1 VQQQASGVLGELR
14 EVSATTS
21 AAPPAAVLYERMCL
35 IRRVEERVIEEYAS
49 RRIRMAVHL
58 SNGQE
63 AVAVGVLAAATPHDT
78 TVGTHRSHAVYL
90 AKGGD
95 LQAFVD
101 ELYSLPTGC
110 SGGFGGSMHLS
121 APDVGMLGATAVL
134 TGAVPVVVGTAFA
147 HQRAADGTIAYA
159 FTGDGGIDEG
169 AFWESLNLAA
179 LLRLPVLFVV
189 ENNRYSTL
197 THQARRQANP
207 DVVRKAEAFGVPSRR
222 IDGNDV
228 VQVANAAVEATEA
241 MRQGGGPRLLEA
253 LTFRFVAHVGVE
265 SDWGS
270 GRPLDELA
278 AWPGC
283 DPLARL
289 RATELLGEGEVA
301 AMEASVA
308 ERVDAAFHTAI
319 GRFEDLNASMQLAAP
334 PPPDPGRV

>member
-1 VQQQASGVLGELR
+1 MLENEPVPV
-14 EVSATTS
+14 TTS
-21 AAPPAAVLYERMCL
+21 LPPPAAQLYERMCL
-35 IRRVEERVIEEYAS
+35 VRRVEERVIEEYGS

-63 AVAVGVLAAATPHDT
+63 AVAVGVLTTASPDDT

-121 APDVGMLGATAVL
+121 APEVGMLGATAVL
-134 TGAVPVVVGTAFA
+134 AGAIPIVVGTAFA
-147 HQRAADGTIAYA
+147 HRRAGDGNIAYA
-159 FTGDGGIDEG
+159 FIGDGGIDEG
-169 AFWESLNLAA
+169 AFWEALNLAA

-197 THQARRQANP
+197 TPQTHRQAVP

-228 VQVANAAVEATEA
+228 VEVADAALDATEA
-241 MRQGGGPRLLEA
+241 MRELGGPRLLEA
-253 LTFRFVAHVGVE
+253 LTFRYVAHVGVE
-265 SDWGS
+265 SDWGH
-270 GRPLDELA
+270 GRPRDELA
-278 AWPGC
+278 AWPRC

-289 RATELLGEGEVA
+289 RSTGLVGENEVA
-301 AMEASVA
+301 AIEASVTA
-308 ERVDAAFHTAI
+308 RVDAAFQTAI
-319 GRFEDLNASMQLAAP
+319 TRFEDLNASMQLAAP